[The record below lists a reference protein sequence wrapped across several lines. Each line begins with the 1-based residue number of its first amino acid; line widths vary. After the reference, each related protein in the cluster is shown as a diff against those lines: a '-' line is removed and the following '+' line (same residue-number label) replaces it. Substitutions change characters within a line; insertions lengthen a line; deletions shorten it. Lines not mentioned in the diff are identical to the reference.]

1 MASGSAEE
9 HRASTKHRNSRNIR
23 NITDSSL
30 GTSQGQCPVFHF
42 VPIWLQ
48 HRCVFSTNGW
58 QHLVTLC
65 DVTQFLLQAHLILK
79 TFKNLEKFDP
89 LNICQF
95 SSRCAGVQVKTS
107 DSKVCLTAGKCPE
120 MPGSSAPS
128 FSLHG
133 IMWHCWGYQ
142 CYQLHVW
149 NGAWQPL
156 RQWPAAPVH
165 RRCPTPPVT
174 ASPPLGLHQTS
185 GY

>member
-1 MASGSAEE
+1 MASGSEPE
-9 HRASTKHRNSRNIR
+9 HRASMKHRNSRNIR

-65 DVTQFLLQAHLILK
+65 DTQFLLQAHLILK
-79 TFKNLEKFDP
+79 TLKSLILKKNRQ
-89 LNICQF
+89 I

-107 DSKVCLTAGKCPE
+107 DSKACLTARKCPE

-156 RQWPAAPVH
+156 RQWPVAPVH

-174 ASPPLGLHQTS
+174 ASPLGLHQR
-185 GY
+185 Y

>member
-1 MASGSAEE
+1 MRFFNKRLATLGDIMRYSVLAASSP
-9 HRASTKHRNSRNIR
+9 HI
-23 NITDSSL
+23 
-30 GTSQGQCPVFHF
+30 
-42 VPIWLQ
+42 
-48 HRCVFSTNGW
+48 
-58 QHLVTLC
+58 
-65 DVTQFLLQAHLILK
+65 
-79 TFKNLEKFDP
+79 KNLEKFDP
-89 LNICQF
+89 LNIRQI

-107 DSKVCLTAGKCPE
+107 DSKACLTAGKCPE

-156 RQWPAAPVH
+156 RQWPVAPVH

-174 ASPPLGLHQTS
+174 AGPLGLHQTS